1 MKTEK
6 ETMKNT
12 VNGIEEKMPN
22 VRKSIEAIKATSESL
37 GHKEDDLDDVINDT
51 FDQLVAL
58 LEQRRT
64 CLLNQLH
71 FRVASKREKLDVQL
85 KALEDNMS
93 EVISSC
99 EYVDKAIENATST
112 QLLLVRK
119 QVEMQCYISN
129 VNRIFSRLVRG

>member
-1 MKTEK
+1 M
-6 ETMKNT
+6 
-12 VNGIEEKMPN
+12 
-22 VRKSIEAIKATSESL
+22 
-37 GHKEDDLDDVINDT
+37 INDT
-51 FDQLVAL
+51 FDQLAAL

-71 FRVASKREKLDVQL
+71 FRVAAKREKLDVQL

-119 QVEMQCYISN
+119 QVQMQ
-129 VNRIFSRLVRG
+129 FSSEL